1 MSSAISIA
9 NIFSGTLEAENITTL
24 FTTAYGK
31 APHVEV
37 GFNKRRIEWEKF
49 APFIVLVPLSE
60 DGTESETH
68 REYSVGMTIGVVD
81 KNSVKEAFT
90 FLGESALPEILNEFA
105 DILPTLVESANI
117 QNVATDYSQD
127 EFPLMYLSS
136 IITVT
141 QPLYVGNRRR

>member
-9 NIFSGTLEAENITTL
+9 NIFEGSLEAENITAL
-24 FTTAYGK
+24 FVTTYGK

-37 GFNKRRIEWEKF
+37 GFNKRRMDWEKL
-49 APFIVLVPLSE
+49 APFIVLVPFSE
-60 DGTESETH
+60 GDTESETH
-68 REYSVGMTIGVVD
+68 REYRIGITIGVVD
-81 KNSVKEAFT
+81 KDSVKKAFT

-105 DILPTLVESANI
+105 DILPTLMESANI
-117 QNVATDYSQD
+117 QNVATDYAQD